1 MFDVQSVYR
10 AANVADAI
18 RALCEDERAMIIAG
32 GTDVL
37 VQNREGKHAG
47 IPLVSVH
54 GLPELT
60 GVLME
65 MDGTLVIGAATCF
78 TDITNHPLIQ
88 RHIPM
93 LGLAVDEVGSPQ
105 IRNVG
110 TVGGNLCNGVT
121 SADSAPSLLALD
133 AVLKL
138 RGRDGERLTPLR
150 DFYVS
155 AGKTT
160 RAHDEVLCEIRIV
173 KESYQNVFGC
183 YIKYGKRAA
192 MEISTLG
199 CAVTVRLTPDK
210 KAIERMRI
218 AYGVAAPTPI
228 RCEAAEALAVGKA
241 PDAET
246 LEAVT
251 HAAVEGISPRTSWRA
266 SREFR
271 LHLAGELC
279 RRAMSQAIMQAGG
292 NADV

>member
-32 GTDVL
+32 GTGTCL
-37 VQNREGKHAG
+37 CKTARA
-47 IPLVSVH
+47 STWAFRWSAFT

-65 MDGTLVIGAATCF
+65 TDGTLVIGAATCF

-155 AGKTT
+155 AGKNHP
-160 RAHDEVLCEIRIV
+160 RA
-173 KESYQNVFGC
+173 
-183 YIKYGKRAA
+183 
-192 MEISTLG
+192 
-199 CAVTVRLTPDK
+199 
-210 KAIERMRI
+210 
-218 AYGVAAPTPI
+218 
-228 RCEAAEALAVGKA
+228 
-241 PDAET
+241 
-246 LEAVT
+246 
-251 HAAVEGISPRTSWRA
+251 
-266 SREFR
+266 
-271 LHLAGELC
+271 
-279 RRAMSQAIMQAGG
+279 
-292 NADV
+292 